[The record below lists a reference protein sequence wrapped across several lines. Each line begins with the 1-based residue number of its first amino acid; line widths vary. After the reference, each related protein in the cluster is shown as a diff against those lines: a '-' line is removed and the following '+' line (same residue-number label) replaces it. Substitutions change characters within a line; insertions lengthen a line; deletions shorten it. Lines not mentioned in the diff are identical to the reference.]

1 MLVDNGKVVT
11 SDTSPNIRQGFC
23 QIDKNNFVF
32 ITNNDGNR
40 SAGFSFKK
48 MAEYMVS
55 LRCITGFNLD
65 GGGSTTLLF
74 KNSDNNIITLT
85 GNTRAIADVIY
96 FHE

>member
-1 MLVDNGKVVT
+1 
-11 SDTSPNIRQGFC
+11 
-23 QIDKNNFVF
+23 
-32 ITNNDGNR
+32 
-40 SAGFSFKK
+40 
-48 MAEYMVS
+48 MVS